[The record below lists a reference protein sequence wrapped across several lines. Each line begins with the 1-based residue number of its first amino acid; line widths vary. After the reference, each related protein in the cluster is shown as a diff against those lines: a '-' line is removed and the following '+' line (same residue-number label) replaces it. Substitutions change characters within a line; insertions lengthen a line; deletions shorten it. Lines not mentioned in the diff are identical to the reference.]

1 MRNGSMGSPYFSTP
15 FYMWSPTSTEWNFV
29 CLSENNHHYYF
40 PTLGGC
46 SASRRWGNQRWN
58 ALQYAQGV
66 SWSMAQNCLALFSTR
81 CKSSSLRWE
90 LWGENFLSLWNTFP
104 PRCLIFFPPFSS
116 QHLIKRYTNI
126 PGDDTSNL
134 HIPIKPISLSLSF
147 DDLEMETF
155 LMHGFPSNRYV
166 RRERGEPCQFSYAI
180 WNNRSIAPHCS
191 YVFKSGKALYY
202 DLSSEYFTAMGKLA
216 AGEILSLSLFMEQRK
231 ALV

>member
-90 LWGENFLSLWNTFP
+90 LWGENFLSLWNTFSR
-104 PRCLIFFPPFSS
+104 RCLIFFFLPSLLDILLSATRIS
-116 QHLIKRYTNI
+116 QETIRAICIYL
-126 PGDDTSNL
+126 SNASL
-134 HIPIKPISLSLSF
+134 SLSLSF

-166 RRERGEPCQFSYAI
+166 RREREG
-180 WNNRSIAPHCS
+180 
-191 YVFKSGKALYY
+191 ALPVLICY
-202 DLSSEYFTAMGKLA
+202 LL
-216 AGEILSLSLFMEQRK
+216 EQP
-231 ALV
+231 